1 MGTSDGRLGP
11 VVAGESSGE
20 RYVRLL
26 ALRRGIGVSEARLL
40 AARLAESCRVEA
52 LSVVEPAPSLLGF
65 IEEYAL
71 GCVEANGSG
80 SSAGGV
86 AGFSEALKPSRAI
99 RRADRFHFGFCN
111 ACERYACGESV
122 ASLEA
127 YPTRES
133 VVTSA
138 DEAYAVMAGVH
149 AAIAALGG
157 EVDAAMHTAL
167 EFGLSQGSREGLR
180 DLVLSA

>member
-1 MGTSDGRLGP
+1 MSKGVLGFGSEGVVGTSSGRLGP

-52 LSVVEPAPSLLGF
+52 PAS
-65 IEEYAL
+65 
-71 GCVEANGSG
+71 
-80 SSAGGV
+80 GV
-86 AGFSEALKPSRAI
+86 ASAPRFSGALKPSRAI
-99 RRADRFHFGFCN
+99 RRADRFRFGFCN

-133 VVTSA
+133 AVVTA
-138 DEAYAVMAGVH
+138 DDAYAVMAGVH

-157 EVDAAMHTAL
+157 EVEAAMHTAL

-180 DLVLSA
+180 ELVLSA